1 MIELCSYPFLNGLLV
16 QSLQA
21 SLHRDSDCTFNLGFA
36 LKHIPAVLN
45 PFGTVQPKSNS
56 TLAVLFYFLFRC
68 WLFGFSSATIRG
80 ETPYFIFFFVVTVS
94 LLQIEWPLNI
104 VITESSIAKYNKVRS
119 ELVLGS
125 FLHVSISYFA
135 LCSN

>member
-1 MIELCSYPFLNGLLV
+1 MLALWIFFSYDTRRG
-16 QSLQA
+16 SLF
-21 SLHRDSDCTFNLGFA
+21 H
-36 LKHIPAVLN
+36 V
-45 PFGTVQPKSNS
+45 
-56 TLAVLFYFLFRC
+56 
-68 WLFGFSSATIRG
+68 
-80 ETPYFIFFFVVTVS
+80 FFVVTVS